1 MGIWDDIKMGF
12 GAEPK
17 TKDFIDRT
25 AETMARNAR
34 SSDDMRGQS
43 SKAKAAAGKNA
54 YDTYQRQMAAGGLS
68 AYFGGFGG
76 SAGRDPRDR
85 SRSTFRNPGP
95 QQGILGK
102 PGLLS
107 GGDNLGLSDIVPFGG
122 LINLLT
128 KRPVDS
134 GKEYTYN
141 TQKGTGPGVS
151 PPTQRQMRPRM
162 RPDAFASRVVDTT
175 YLNDQPPGMPMTSMN
190 PLNFTNDE
198 AAQGFDLS
206 QPDSAFAGVPPSQRS
221 ELDPLLPASVE
232 TPIAGFPPADGVV
245 SVEDAAFQEWLATD
259 GNNATIQQWE
269 KTNPGFARRMFDRS
283 QFLKRGGGVNS
294 EGNM

>member
-12 GAEPK
+12 GAETK

-34 SSDDMRGQS
+34 SSDAMRGQS

-76 SAGRDPRDR
+76 SSGRDPRDR

-102 PGLLS
+102 PGLFS
-107 GGDNLGLSDIVPFGG
+107 GGDSLGLSDIVPFGG

-128 KRPVDS
+128 KKPVDS

-151 PPTQRQMRPRM
+151 PPAQRQMRPRM
-162 RPDAFASRVVDTT
+162 RTGAFTPPVDTT
-175 YLNDQPPGMPMTSMN
+175 YLNDQPPVETYMN

-198 AAQGFDLS
+198 ADTFFDLS
-206 QPDSAFAGVPPSQRS
+206 QPDSAFAGVPPSQR
-221 ELDPLLPASVE
+221 PGAVLPGDAE
-232 TPIAGFPPADGVV
+232 FQ
-245 SVEDAAFQEWLATD
+245 EAAFQQWLSTD
-259 GNNATIQQWE
+259 GQGEAFQE
-269 KTNPGFARRMFDRS
+269 FAKDMDPGFMRRMYEVA
-283 QFLKRGGGVNS
+283 KRRKK
-294 EGNM
+294 